1 MFLNAR
7 SNPHQG
13 IPILLLI
20 EHSDIWFLLS
30 SRVTKQLEHP
40 VERPQQASVFRKASF
55 LEFSPGLSEKVDKS
69 L

>member
-7 SNPHQG
+7 FNPHQG
-13 IPILLLI
+13 IPVMLLI

-30 SRVTKQLEHP
+30 SRVTKQPEHP
-40 VERPQQASVFRKASF
+40 VERPQQTSVLRKASF
-55 LEFSPGLSEKVDKS
+55 LEFSPGLSEKVYKS